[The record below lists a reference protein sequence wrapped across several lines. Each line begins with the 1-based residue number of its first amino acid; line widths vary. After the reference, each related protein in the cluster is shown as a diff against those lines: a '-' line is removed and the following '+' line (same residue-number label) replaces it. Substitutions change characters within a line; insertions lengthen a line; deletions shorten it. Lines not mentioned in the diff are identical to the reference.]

1 MTYVRRGAI
10 ETNLGQNVVSPR
22 SSVETTNTVNIN
34 NIVTRDI
41 VLEDPE
47 EAPASE
53 PPTSVEDDLRLRPSE
68 QPHKGYT
75 SQELWTIPVLKRI
88 INAINNAYFNTK
100 LIDNIILHEDM
111 EAILSAVTGKEVR
124 IQLLEPSDN
133 CGCLVKLNC
142 IRSIAKIVVNDN
154 GTQTNFKY
162 VYNDV
167 YEALQNDFR
176 INMSKVFTQ
185 LDII

>member
-1 MTYVRRGAI
+1 MTYVRRGAV
-10 ETNLGQNVVSPR
+10 ETNLGQTVLQPK
-22 SSVETTNTVNIN
+22 SSVETQNTVNIN

-41 VLEDPE
+41 VIE
-47 EAPASE
+47 EAGETPVITE
-53 PPTSVEDDLRLRPSE
+53 SE

-100 LIDNIILHEDM
+100 LVDNIILHEDM
-111 EAILSAVTGKEVR
+111 EAILSAVIGKDVR
-124 IQLLEPSDN
+124 VQLLEPADTCKCFS
-133 CGCLVKLNC
+133 KLNC
-142 IRSIAKIVVNDN
+142 IRDISKIVVNDN

-167 YEALQNDFR
+167 YESLQNDFR
-176 INMSKVFTQ
+176 INMNKVFTQ
-185 LDII
+185 FSII

>member
-1 MTYVRRGAI
+1 MTYVRRGAV
-10 ETNLGQNVVSPR
+10 ETNLGQNVLQPK

-47 EAPASE
+47 ESTP
-53 PPTSVEDDLRLRPSE
+53 VEAVAE

-111 EAILSAVTGKEVR
+111 EAILSAVIGKEVR
-124 IQLLEPSDN
+124 VQLLEPSDS
-133 CGCLVKLNC
+133 CKCLVKLNC
-142 IRSIAKIVVNDN
+142 IRDIAKIVVNDN

-176 INMSKVFTQ
+176 INMSKVFTE
-185 LDII
+185 LAII

>member
-1 MTYVRRGAI
+1 MTYVRRGQI
-10 ETNLGQNVVSPR
+10 ETNLGQTVLQPK
-22 SSVETTNTVNIN
+22 SSVETQNTVNIN

-41 VLEDPE
+41 VIEDVEESTPCNPIPE
-47 EAPASE
+47 P
-53 PPTSVEDDLRLRPSE
+53 
-68 QPHKGYT
+68 PHKGYV

-100 LIDNIILHEDM
+100 LIDNIILYEDL
-111 EAILSAVTGKEVR
+111 EAILSAVIGKPVR
-124 IQLLEPSDN
+124 IALLEPADT
-133 CGCLVKLNC
+133 CKCLVKMSC
-142 IRSIAKIVVNDN
+142 IREISKIVVDDN

-176 INMSKVFTQ
+176 INMSKVFTEVR
-185 LDII
+185 IV

>member
-1 MTYVRRGAI
+1 MTYVRRGAVD
-10 ETNLGQNVVSPR
+10 TNIGQEVNQPK
-22 SSVETTNTVNIN
+22 SSVESTNTVNIN
-34 NIVTRDI
+34 NIVTREI
-41 VLEDPE
+41 VLQEPE
-47 EAPASE
+47 ETTIDE
-53 PPTSVEDDLRLRPSE
+53 TTIE

-111 EAILSAVTGKEVR
+111 EAILSAVVGKQVHV
-124 IQLLEPSDN
+124 QLLEPSDK
-133 CGCLVKLNC
+133 CKCFAKLTS
-142 IRSIAKIVVNDN
+142 IRDIAKIVVNDN

-176 INMSKVFTQ
+176 INMSKVFTE
-185 LDII
+185 LAII

>member
-1 MTYVRRGAI
+1 MTYVRRGAV
-10 ETNLGQNVVSPR
+10 ETNLGQNVLQPK

-47 EAPASE
+47 ESTP
-53 PPTSVEDDLRLRPSE
+53 VEAVAE

-111 EAILSAVTGKEVR
+111 EAILSAVIGKEVR
-124 IQLLEPSDN
+124 VQLLEPSDK
-133 CGCLVKLNC
+133 CACFAKLTS
-142 IRSIAKIVVNDN
+142 IREIAKIVVNDN

-176 INMSKVFTQ
+176 INMSKVFTE
-185 LDII
+185 LAII

>member
-53 PPTSVEDDLRLRPSE
+53 PPSE